1 MADGTGDDGI
11 FSRIERSLEES
22 VRPDNDKRQIMRLL
36 ESVDDLIRGGA
47 SSLDVKIASAALREM
62 EDAFEMFAP
71 YRNERK
77 VTIFG
82 SARISAGSP
91 IYGLTVDV
99 ARRLADEGFMVV
111 TGAGPGLMEAGMVGA
126 GREKSIGV
134 SIRLPFESSANDI
147 IIDDEKHVEMRYF
160 FTRKLMLMKESHGFL
175 CLPGGFGTLDETFEL
190 LTLVQTGRSV
200 PAPIVFLDPPDRPFW
215 KPIMAGL
222 MPTLLAHDVISR
234 EDTGLYRVTSD
245 VEEAVRLING
255 FYKNFHSLR
264 HAGNLL
270 LMRMERPV
278 PEAEIGALRAGFV
291 HLHGG
296 GTFEQVPPTAA
307 ETRDNDNLDKHRL
320 ALSYTGKGYAPLFP
334 LIEAINRW

>member
-1 MADGTGDDGI
+1 MVDSSGSDGVLARIAESLAGTERPAAD
-11 FSRIERSLEES
+11 R
-22 VRPDNDKRQIMRLL
+22 RQVLRLL
-36 ESVDDLIRGGA
+36 DAVDELIRGHA
-47 SSLDVKIASAALREM
+47 SGLDVKIASAALQEM

-71 YRNERK
+71 YRDDRK

-91 IYGLTVDV
+91 IYDLTVDV
-99 ARRLADEGFMVV
+99 AGRLADEGFMVV

-126 GREKSIGV
+126 GRERSIGV

-147 IIDDEKHVEMRYF
+147 IINDEKHVTMRYF

-175 CLPGGFGTLDETFEL
+175 CLPGGFGTMDETFEL

-222 MPTLLAHDVISR
+222 MPTLLAHEVISP
-234 EDTGLYRVTSD
+234 EDTGLYRITSSVD
-245 VEEAVRLING
+245 EAVRLVTG
-255 FYKNFHSLR
+255 FYANFHSIR
-264 HAGNLL
+264 HVDDTLVV
-270 LMRMERPV
+270 RMERPV
-278 PEAEIGALRAGFV
+278 PVADLPALRSGFA

-296 GTFEQVPPTAA
+296 KLFEMIGPTAA
-307 ETRDNDNLDKHRL
+307 EIRDGDCLDKQRL
-320 ALSYTGKGYAPLFP
+320 GLSYTGKGYAPLLP
-334 LIEAINRW
+334 LIEALNRW

>member
-77 VTIFG
+77 ITIFG

-245 VEEAVRLING
+245 VEEAVRLINS
-255 FYKNFHSLR
+255 FYRNFHSLR
-264 HAGNLL
+264 HVGNLL

-291 HLHGG
+291 HLHRG
-296 GTFEQVPPTAA
+296 GTFEQVPPTAS

-320 ALSYTGKGYAPLFP
+320 ALSYTGKGYAPLLP

>member
-1 MADGTGDDGI
+1 MSDGADPGDVL
-11 FSRIERSLEES
+11 SRIAAALAASERPPQD
-22 VRPDNDKRQIMRLL
+22 RRQIARLL
-36 ESVDDLIRGGA
+36 DAVEELVRGRA
-47 SSLDVKIASAALREM
+47 SSLDVKIASAALQEM

-71 YRNERK
+71 YRGQRK
-77 VTIFG
+77 ITIFG

-91 IYGLTVDV
+91 VYSLTVEV

-147 IIDDEKHVEMRYF
+147 IINDEKHVTMRYF

-175 CLPGGFGTLDETFEL
+175 CLPGGFGTMDETFEL

-200 PAPIVFLDPPDRPFW
+200 PAPIIFLDPPDRPFW

-222 MPTLLAHDVISR
+222 MPTLLAHEVISP
-234 EDTGLYRVTSD
+234 EDTGLYRITSSVD
-245 VEEAVRLING
+245 EAVRLVNG
-255 FYKNFHSLR
+255 FYANFHSIR
-264 HAGNLL
+264 HVDDLL
-270 LMRMERPV
+270 VIRLERPV
-278 PEAEIGALRAGFV
+278 PEGDLPALRSGFA

-296 GTFEQVPPTAA
+296 GRFATIGPTAM
-307 ETRDNDNLDKHRL
+307 EIRDGDCLDKHRL
-320 ALSYTGKGYAPLFP
+320 GITYTGKGYAELLP
-334 LIEAINRW
+334 LIEALNRW

>member
-1 MADGTGDDGI
+1 MADGTGDNGI

-22 VRPDNDKRQIMRLL
+22 VRSDNDKRQIMRLL
-36 ESVDDLIRGGA
+36 ESVNDLIRGGA

-71 YRNERK
+71 YRDERK

-245 VEEAVRLING
+245 VEEAVRLIKG
-255 FYKNFHSLR
+255 FYRNFHSLR
-264 HAGNLL
+264 NVGNLL
-270 LMRMERPV
+270 VMRMERPV

-296 GTFEQVPPTAA
+296 GTFEQVHPTAA
-307 ETRDNDNLDKHRL
+307 ETRDNDHLDKHRL
-320 ALSYTGKGYAPLFP
+320 ALSYTGKGYAPLLP